1 MLTYIY
7 TRGYT
12 IVIRM
17 LPVDMIFTMS
27 SDCGGPAGR
36 QEDDDKI
43 MHVEDAKASGPFL
56 GHQKWLGMDG
66 AWNLTTRCL
75 VGFYGI

>member
-1 MLTYIY
+1 
-7 TRGYT
+7 
-12 IVIRM
+12 M

-43 MHVEDAKASGPFL
+43 MHVEDAKASGPPWATRNGLEWMGL
-56 GHQKWLGMDG
+56 G
-66 AWNLTTRCL
+66 T
-75 VGFYGI
+75 